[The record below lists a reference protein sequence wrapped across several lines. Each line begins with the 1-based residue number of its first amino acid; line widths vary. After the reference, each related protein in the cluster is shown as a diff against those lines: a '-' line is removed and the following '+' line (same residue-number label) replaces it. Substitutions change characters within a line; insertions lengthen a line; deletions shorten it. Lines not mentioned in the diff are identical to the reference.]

1 MNVLDLSRINL
12 ISPYTVWNT
21 TERYYFFKTDHG
33 AVYKIGFMDDFSIW
47 ETGAYQFLIINESG
61 SASPLDQK
69 LRMTVLCI
77 IEAFFT
83 ANPEILLYIC
93 ETGDGKQEFRAR
105 LFIRWFNSYGNRE
118 AYVMETAEVKEG
130 ENKNFA
136 ALIVQKSNP
145 KLQEIIAEFD
155 ETIRILTN
163 KPGHIHLQRTAGDG
177 EVTHA

>member
-47 ETGAYQFLIINESG
+47 ETGAYQFLII
-61 SASPLDQK
+61 
-69 LRMTVLCI
+69 
-77 IEAFFT
+77 
-83 ANPEILLYIC
+83 
-93 ETGDGKQEFRAR
+93 
-105 LFIRWFNSYGNRE
+105 
-118 AYVMETAEVKEG
+118 
-130 ENKNFA
+130 
-136 ALIVQKSNP
+136 
-145 KLQEIIAEFD
+145 IAEFD

-177 EVTHA
+177 EVTLA